1 MPSRSMLAL
10 FTAIGGQLWDNDQTR
25 LAKAILSANAVL
37 FQSQPCDA
45 CFRCSMKFTST
56 YTIPVGQF
64 DTGLIA
70 FDGSAR
76 NPSPRTTR
84 TCGGPGLRSRG
95 RRPRPCSASASVFL
109 AYSAAAVANALC
121 FETEQLEEVGRIDED
136 LPRFAKACLAAEFA
150 PHGCGLGK
158 VAGGDVMPN
167 LVPLGW
173 RQYPSTRACSFV
185 RNDRATRTDPRRP
198 DASARRGGR
207 SRRCRW
213 RRGLPSS
220 GSACLGSRGDGST
233 GCTRPRRH
241 APASASWPRRNRGD
255 RDRLRKGARQDW
267 RRRARALVVKGRCRD
282 SDGLGF
288 PAARPSSNWR
298 RRRRCRGS

>member
-25 LAKAILSANAVL
+25 LAKAILSTNAVL

-173 RQYPSTRACSFV
+173 RQYRPQGLVRSYETIEPRGPILAGPTRRLVEEEDPAGADGAADCLHQAQLVLGREVMDREAAPGRVGMLGLRIMASTK
-185 RNDRATRTDPRRP
+185 
-198 DASARRGGR
+198 
-207 SRRCRW
+207 SR
-213 RRGLPSS
+213 
-220 GSACLGSRGDGST
+220 
-233 GCTRPRRH
+233 
-241 APASASWPRRNRGD
+241 
-255 RDRLRKGARQDW
+255 
-267 RRRARALVVKGRCRD
+267 
-282 SDGLGF
+282 
-288 PAARPSSNWR
+288 
-298 RRRRCRGS
+298 